1 MSETSGTQ
9 DANAV
14 VDAMFGIFGQ
24 GVEEMSGIRKDEDD
38 GGDGLQMFKPD
49 PNKSDDKMWRGLIKF
64 IPNIEDAK
72 NPIVRK
78 TSYWME
84 DPRGAAG
91 HGSFRFDSPKSL
103 GKRENCPVAAKYW
116 EWKDSDD
123 ARLKKQATKLSYS
136 RKAFALI
143 QVLVDFQNPDNNGNI
158 YAFNLPVKIQN
169 MIEAKMYPS
178 QQDIEAGEI
187 AENVFNP
194 LNAPVMMLKIG
205 LKTVKDS
212 EFRDWDGC
220 TWHKTNLGMMVDGK
234 VLVKDESVKVGK
246 NPVMLLPT
254 DPKELQELQ
263 MSIVNTLKEAQSLK
277 EFKYTAPNAET
288 LRKVNEILAVM
299 AGQPINDESDA
310 PVDQKPAKEE
320 AKAETKAEVKKESAP
335 VVTES
340 DDTDDLVNELM
351 S

>member
-1 MSETSGTQ
+1 MSETGSTQ

-24 GVEEMSGIRKDEDD
+24 SIEEMSGIRKDEDD

-64 IPNIEDAK
+64 LPNIEDAK
-72 NPIVRK
+72 NPIIRK
-78 TSYWME
+78 TTYWLE

-103 GKRENCPVAAKYW
+103 GKHERCPVAAKYW

-123 ARLKKQATKLSYS
+123 ARLRKQAAKLSYS

-194 LNAPVMMLKIG
+194 LNSPVMMLKIG

-234 VLVKDESVKVGK
+234 VLVKDKNVKVGK
-246 NPVMLLPT
+246 NEVMVIPT

-263 MSIVNTLKEAQSLK
+263 MKIVNTLKEAQSLK
-277 EFKYTAPNAET
+277 EFKYTAPSAET

-310 PVDQKPAKEE
+310 PVDQKPDKKDADAEMPTDANKE
-320 AKAETKAEVKKESAP
+320 AASQD
-335 VVTES
+335 TEY
-340 DDTDDLVNELM
+340 DDTDDLVNELL